1 MDKNLLTIARIISLI
16 TGIFWCLTIIGIPIG
31 VLNIIASNK
40 FSDAEKGLVGRET
53 VRNWGIYLIFTD
65 TISGILAIIASSSN
79 ENSAPTIDA
88 TFTSSSKA
96 YSVEE
101 RLANLKKLYES
112 GAISRD
118 EYDSRRS
125 DILNSL

>member
-16 TGIFWCLTIIGIPIG
+16 TGIFWCLTFIGIPIG

-40 FSDAEKGLVGRET
+40 LSDAEKGLVGRET

-79 ENSAPTIDA
+79 ENTAPTIDA
-88 TFTSSSKA
+88 TFTSGSKA

-101 RLANLKKLYES
+101 CLANLKKLYES

-125 DILNSL
+125 DILNTL